1 MPSLGSDYKMA
12 YEFLYSNTYKFL
24 SKKTKEQL
32 EIILN
37 DKSIMN
43 RIPIVLNKL
52 KKNYGYG
59 TKDS

>member
-1 MPSLGSDYKMA
+1 MPSLKPDYKMA
-12 YEFLYSNTYKFL
+12 YEFLYSNAYKFL

-59 TKDS
+59 KKNS

>member
-1 MPSLGSDYKMA
+1 MSSLGSDYKMA
-12 YEFLYSNTYKFL
+12 YEFLYSNTYKSL
-24 SKKTKEQL
+24 SKKAKEQL

-37 DKSIMN
+37 GKSIMN
-43 RIPIVLNKL
+43 RIPIALNKL

>member
-12 YEFLYSNTYKFL
+12 YECLYSNTYKFL

-59 TKDS
+59 KKNS

>member
-1 MPSLGSDYKMA
+1 MPPLESDYKMA

-37 DKSIMN
+37 GKSLMYK
-43 RIPIVLNKL
+43 IPIALNKL
-52 KKNYGYG
+52 RKDFGYG
-59 TKDS
+59 IKDS

>member
-1 MPSLGSDYKMA
+1 MPPLGSDYKVA

-24 SKKTKEQL
+24 SEEDKEQL

-37 DKSIMN
+37 GESIMS
-43 RIPIVLNKL
+43 RIPIALNKL

-59 TKDS
+59 KKDS